1 MDAGYRLK
9 FRVRL
14 PRLLTERSQIAVL
27 LAAGSSA
34 SNWEEVMKTYTMT
47 LLAGIAI
54 GAIALQGLHAQGA
67 KPKAYAVSEA
77 EILDPS
83 SFQATYLP
91 AARKAIEAAHGRALR
106 TAAGRVVQIE

>member
-1 MDAGYRLK
+1 MDAGGRLK

-14 PRLLTERSQIAVL
+14 PRLLTARSQIAVL

-34 SNWEEVMKTYTMT
+34 SNWESVMKTYTMT
-47 LLAGIAI
+47 LLAGVAI

-67 KPKAYAVSEA
+67 KPKAYSISEA

-83 SFQATYLP
+83 FQATYLP
-91 AARKAIEAAHGRALR
+91 TARKAIEAAMVELYAPRPDGLFK
-106 TAAGRVVQIE
+106 